1 MRLARAVRVRVV
13 DAVSPADCL
22 PLAVGALRARWK
34 VLGRVDIKLVAAVGA
49 LVGAGRRV
57 AAGGYWVSHVAPPL
71 ALRTTPGWAWTNVAR
86 PVRWNAV
93 VCSWELSRLLNSMR
107 GRQAARKQLE
117 LAEASVPLVC
127 ERAGLKGW
135 WRLRMCQ
142 QARLQR
148 PGGASA
154 ARALHHAPGVQR
166 QGVEGA
172 RRTRVRGALPALQET
187 HQVSAAWRPQL
198 RL

>member
-57 AAGGYWVSHVAPPL
+57 AAGGYRVSHVAPPL
-71 ALRTTPGWAWTNVAR
+71 ALRITPGWAWTNVAR

-93 VCSWELSRLLNSMR
+93 VRRAWGEVAL
-107 GRQAARKQLE
+107 K
-117 LAEASVPLVC
+117 
-127 ERAGLKGW
+127 RAGLSSW
-135 WRLRMCQ
+135 WRSVL
-142 QARLQR
+142 
-148 PGGASA
+148 G
-154 ARALHHAPGVQR
+154 APGW
-166 QGVEGA
+166 VE
-172 RRTRVRGALPALQET
+172 RGAHFSFGAWVRRVFIGA
-187 HQVSAAWRPQL
+187 VSASQFHAHSAPPRAE
-198 RL
+198 R